1 MLLIACSYSFRGSLP
16 AHLQSVRVLPF
27 RSRVTQ
33 YGLEQEMTSRV
44 TEKLVTDGRLAI
56 ALEGQDSEI
65 EGVVAAYSRTPY
77 SYTSAEVVEEYKLE
91 IRVEVS
97 FTDLVEES
105 EILRNENVTTWLVYD
120 PDAESEAQA
129 LERLLEESA
138 EDVVRRCLSGW

>member
-1 MLLIACSYSFRGSLP
+1 MLACSYSFRGSLP

-33 YGLEQEMTSRV
+33 YGLEQELTSRV
-44 TEKLVTDGRLAI
+44 TEKIVTDGRLAV
-56 ALEGQDSEI
+56 AVEGQDSEI
-65 EGVVAAYSRTPY
+65 ECTVSAYARSPY
-77 SYTSAEVVEEYKLE
+77 SYTSAEVVEEYRLE

-97 FTDLVEES
+97 FTDLVEET
-105 EILRNENVTTWLVYD
+105 EILRNESVTTWLVYD

-138 EDVVRRCLSGW
+138 EDIVRRCLSGW